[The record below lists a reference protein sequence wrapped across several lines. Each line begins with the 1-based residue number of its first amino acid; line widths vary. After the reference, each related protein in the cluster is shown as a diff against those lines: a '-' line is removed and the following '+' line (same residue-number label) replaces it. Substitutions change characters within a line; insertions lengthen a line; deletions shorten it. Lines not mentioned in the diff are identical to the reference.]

1 MTSKVYEL
9 IAGIEAGKKEKKM
22 FPTHTLYNELL
33 TASKLTRQELN
44 KALNELFRLEV
55 IQVGETVNDKYIT
68 INET

>member
-22 FPTHTLYNELL
+22 FPTHALYNELL

-44 KALNELFRLEV
+44 KALNELFRLDV

>member
-9 IAGIEAGKKEKKM
+9 IAGIEAGKKAKNR
-22 FPTHTLYNELL
+22 FPTYALYSELL
-33 TASKLTRQELN
+33 TAANLTRQELN

-55 IQVGETVNDKYIT
+55 ISVGETVNDKYIT